1 LRSYIAVYAMSPT
14 SLLSRLAVLAILA
27 TSSQAQEAEPE
38 APRLLVVRSAG
49 TWDFPGG
56 STIEVTRRLFHGSDM
71 MTRATIYWPQTKT
84 RKACH
89 FVVHVAADAFANR
102 EPWLLAF
109 SPNDPILWV
118 VCGQMGRLVDGKPL
132 VARVQ
137 RVDLAKPEAIRATSA
152 IGSGPVGFAPQRLV
166 DAIEPH
172 MVMPAANQHALDENV
187 SVATEDQVIEVLYRL
202 RVLAKDGQPLAGV
215 PVRFPVMLASKVQH
229 KRAKAPPPH
238 ALHAPSNSGL
248 DIVHAVSSSDG
259 YVTVLIPVAARARD
273 AGAFVRPAITSF
285 VGETAPPIAHSAI
298 RKLEVLHL
306 TKDAIETQNQPR
318 QQPKHEGQLVGH
330 VFDLAGQPLT
340 DCTIC
345 IAAADCTTPTIQPRL
360 DRTSKHGQFSI
371 RKLSCQHPMRLT
383 IRHGKQCTTLA
394 TTVTPTLA
402 AQTKQRSLQLELGKA
417 VDGKTWTLKLRN
429 P

>member
-1 LRSYIAVYAMSPT
+1 MNPT
-14 SLLSRLAVLAILA
+14 SLVSLLAVLALLA
-27 TSSQAQEAEPE
+27 TSSKAQAAAPE
-38 APRLLVVRSAG
+38 APPLLVVRSAG

-71 MTRATIYWPQTKT
+71 MTRATIYWPQTKA

-152 IGSGPVGFAPQRLV
+152 IGSGPVAFAPQHLV

-172 MVMPAANQHALDENV
+172 MVMPAANQHALDERV
-187 SVATEDQVIEVLYRL
+187 SVATEDQVIEVLHRL

-215 PVRFPVMLASKVQH
+215 PIRFPVMLASKVQH
-229 KRAKAPPPH
+229 KGAKAPPPH

-248 DIVHAVSSSDG
+248 DIVHAVSSADG
-259 YVTVLIPVAARARD
+259 YVTALIPVAGRAHD
-273 AGAFVRPAITSF
+273 AGAFVRPTITSYE
-285 VGETAPPIAHSAI
+285 GETAPPIAHNAMQ
-298 RKLEVLHL
+298 KLEVLHL
-306 TKDAIETQNQPR
+306 TKDAIDAGNLQPGE
-318 QQPKHEGQLVGH
+318 PEHEGQLIGH
-330 VFDLAGQPLT
+330 VFGLAGQPLAN
-340 DCTIC
+340 CTISV
-345 IAAADCTTPTIQPRL
+345 AAADRTTPAIQPRL
-360 DRTSKHGQFSI
+360 DRTSKHGRFSI
-371 RKLSCQHPMRLT
+371 RKLSCQQPMRLT

-402 AQTKQRSLQLELGKA
+402 AQTEQRSLQLELGKA
-417 VDGKTWTLKLRN
+417 SDGKTWTLKLRN